1 MDKELVL
8 SKVNSRNQG
17 TLSTKL
23 GIEFI
28 EVGENYLVAKINL
41 TTYLHQPAGVIH
53 GVATAALA

>member
-28 EVGENYLVAKINL
+28 EIGETYLVA
-41 TTYLHQPAGVIH
+41 
-53 GVATAALA
+53 